1 MRMTR
6 RIALGLSATA
16 LMLAMGGA
24 HAQETLRIGTEGA
37 YPPFNYLTAD
47 GQLAGFDV
55 DIARALCEEMN
66 VECEFVTQDWDGII
80 PALQAGR
87 FDAIIASMSIT
98 EERKQQVDFTEKYY
112 NTPPAIAVPKDSDI
126 EGVTAEDLAGK
137 TIGAQAATTHAQ
149 FAEETFTDG
158 DVRVYPTAE
167 EYKLDMVNGRLDA
180 VIDDIVVLQE
190 WLETEDGACCKVVGT
205 LTPVE
210 EIYGEGIGIAV
221 RKGED
226 ELRERFNAAIQAIR
240 ANGKY
245 KEVNDE
251 YFDFDVYGD

>member
-1 MRMTR
+1 
-6 RIALGLSATA
+6 
-16 LMLAMGGA
+16 
-24 HAQETLRIGTEGA
+24 
-37 YPPFNYLTAD
+37 
-47 GQLAGFDV
+47 
-55 DIARALCEEMN
+55 
-66 VECEFVTQDWDGII
+66 
-80 PALQAGR
+80 
-87 FDAIIASMSIT
+87 
-98 EERKQQVDFTEKYY
+98 
-112 NTPPAIAVPKDSDI
+112 
-126 EGVTAEDLAGK
+126 
-137 TIGAQAATTHAQ
+137 
-149 FAEETFTDG
+149 
-158 DVRVYPTAE
+158 
-167 EYKLDMVNGRLDA
+167 MVNGRLDA

-190 WLETEDGACCKVVGT
+190 WLETEDGACCKVIGT